1 MTRKLYALSGTDTSR
16 PFSPHV
22 WKTKLSLAH
31 KGLAFD
37 IAPVGFTEIPRL
49 EQGATKIVP
58 LLRDGEK
65 LVSDSFDIA
74 LYLEEAYPD
83 RPPLFSGEGGKAMA
97 RFVEGWSQTVLHP
110 AIGRIAIMDIHDSLD
125 PIDRAY
131 FRASREERF
140 GRPLEAVAEAGR
152 GDLETFSA
160 KLEPIRHM
168 LKFQPFLGGDRPLFA
183 DYIVF
188 GALQWARIVS
198 PHRLLAAGDVVTDWF
213 ERCLDLHDGLGRSV
227 TAA

>member
-1 MTRKLYALSGTDTSR
+1 MTRKLYALSGADKSR

-31 KGLAFD
+31 KGLAAD
-37 IAPVGFTEIPRL
+37 IAAVGFTEIPRL
-49 EQGATKIVP
+49 EEGATKIVP

-74 LYLEEAYPD
+74 LYLEETYPD
-83 RPPLFSGEGGKAMA
+83 RPSLFAGEGGKAMA
-97 RFVEGWSQTVLHP
+97 RFVEGWSQTALHP
-110 AIGRIAIMDIHDSLD
+110 AIVRIAIMDIHDSLD
-125 PIDRAY
+125 PVDQAY

-140 GRPLEAVAEAGR
+140 GRSLEAVAEAGR
-152 GDLETFSA
+152 GDLETFST
-160 KLEPIRHM
+160 KLEPLRHM
-168 LKFQPFLGGDRPLFA
+168 LKFQPFLGGGGPLFA

-198 PHRLLAAGDVVTDWF
+198 PHRLLAPGDVVTDWF
-213 ERCLDLHDGLGRSV
+213 ERCLDLHHGLGRSV